1 MNKVA
6 RFESLEKLA
15 GGQEAGAA
23 RRLAQCLNDLNNKQE
38 ELRKLRLYLEDY
50 ARKSEREDQF
60 VDTARWNNTRQFLNQ
75 LSNAVTVREA
85 EFEAAAERYRQEVE
99 RWRSCHRQTRALKL
113 LVDKYCDEELQAL
126 ERREQ
131 KELDEQVS
139 RRVVD

>member
-1 MNKVA
+1 MGKAA

-23 RRLAQCLNDLNNKQE
+23 RRLAHCLSDLNSKQE
-38 ELRKLRLYLEDY
+38 ELRKLRSYLEDY
-50 ARKSEREDQF
+50 ARESEREDQF

-85 EFEAAAERYRQEVE
+85 EFETAAERYRQEVE

-113 LVDKYCDEELQAL
+113 LVDKYCDEELQEL

-139 RRVVD
+139 RRVED